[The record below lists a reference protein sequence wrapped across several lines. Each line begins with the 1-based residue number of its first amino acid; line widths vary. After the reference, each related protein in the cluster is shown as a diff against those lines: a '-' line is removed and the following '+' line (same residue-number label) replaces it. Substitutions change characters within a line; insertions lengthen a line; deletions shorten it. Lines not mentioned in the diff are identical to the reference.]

1 MTEQEVRK
9 ARDGLARKAY
19 EQGGADAV
27 KRSERLREQALKDL
41 IRSKSNKE

>member
-1 MTEQEVRK
+1 MTEAEVRK

-27 KRSERLREQALKDL
+27 KRSEQLREKALKDL
-41 IRSKSNKE
+41 IRSKNKE

>member
-1 MTEQEVRK
+1 MTEAEVRK

-27 KRSERLREQALKDL
+27 KRSEKLREQALKDL
-41 IRSKSNKE
+41 IRSKTSKE